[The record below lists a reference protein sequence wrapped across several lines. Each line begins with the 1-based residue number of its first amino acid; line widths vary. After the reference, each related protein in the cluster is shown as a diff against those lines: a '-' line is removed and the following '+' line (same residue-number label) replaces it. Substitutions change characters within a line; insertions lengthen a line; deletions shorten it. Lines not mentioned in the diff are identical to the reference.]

1 MGPPEGRQSEQ
12 RVYASLTR
20 SHALALV
27 SREQGQ
33 IEYSDHLAQ
42 LASEVLLRAE
52 EIERSIGNGRAVC

>member
-12 RVYASLTR
+12 RVSASLT
-20 SHALALV
+20 LV

-52 EIERSIGNGRAVC
+52 KIERSIGNGRAV